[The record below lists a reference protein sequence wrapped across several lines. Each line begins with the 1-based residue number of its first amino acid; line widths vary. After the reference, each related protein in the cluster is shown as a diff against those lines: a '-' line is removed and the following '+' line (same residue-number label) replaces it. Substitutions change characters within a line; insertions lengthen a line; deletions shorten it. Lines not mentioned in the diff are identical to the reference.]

1 MASIFHAFKRLAH
14 FCVMAAMLGAP
25 AYSHGADSPK
35 KILSQDIAPSFRL
48 TEDQVTL
55 PLVMVRGFPFIE
67 VEIAGVKG
75 KLMLDTGAQDAL
87 SLNDHKL
94 PLTGGIALGG
104 GAVGSGQT
112 FTEMLRD
119 QIGDVKLAG
128 YKTYTGITS
137 VRSSNADFLEKVT
150 PDFLGWIGY
159 NFWAGYAMKIDYD
172 AKTAI
177 FYKDD
182 ASGAAQARY
191 LSGETLIA
199 KIPFETR
206 KLPNHP
212 IIHVKIGTF
221 DLLGAFDTGTNGD
234 LYIEDK
240 TRQAMVA
247 NNNLVAVGMEDGD
260 EFFDVQGVDVFKD
273 RQYTIRRIEVLPSP
287 FPAARPLGLD
297 APDVI
302 TFGYAF
308 LKDFK
313 TVWDFQRKQICV
325 LAPR

>member
-1 MASIFHAFKRLAH
+1 
-14 FCVMAAMLGAP
+14 
-25 AYSHGADSPK
+25 
-35 KILSQDIAPSFRL
+35 
-48 TEDQVTL
+48 
-55 PLVMVRGFPFIE
+55 
-67 VEIAGVKG
+67 
-75 KLMLDTGAQDAL
+75 
-87 SLNDHKL
+87 
-94 PLTGGIALGG
+94 
-104 GAVGSGQT
+104 
-112 FTEMLRD
+112 
-119 QIGDVKLAG
+119 
-128 YKTYTGITS
+128 
-137 VRSSNADFLEKVT
+137 
-150 PDFLGWIGY
+150 
-159 NFWAGYAMKIDYD
+159 
-172 AKTAI
+172 
-177 FYKDD
+177 
-182 ASGAAQARY
+182 
-191 LSGETLIA
+191 
-199 KIPFETR
+199 
-206 KLPNHP
+206 
-212 IIHVKIGTF
+212 
-221 DLLGAFDTGTNGD
+221 LLGAFDTGTNGD